1 MDRIDRIETAQHIIS
16 ELEELRP
23 QVKALLQRD
32 MPNYRLL
39 FSGHD
44 ECSYKLRFML
54 IFDFGL
60 LAIFTLAKQIFPS
73 IDEYFV
79 KMTIG
84 MLSVTL
90 AMVIGM
96 MLAPCFTSEYD
107 LTHADGSCWLFCSE
121 RSIDW
126 LARALE
132 QYRTELNQAVK
143 HYSIQ

>member
-1 MDRIDRIETAQHIIS
+1 MDRIDRIETARHIIF

-23 QVKALLQRD
+23 QIKALLHRD
-32 MPNYRLL
+32 MPNYQLL
-39 FSGHD
+39 FSGRD
-44 ECSYKLRFML
+44 KGSYNLRLML

-60 LAIFTLAKQIFPS
+60 LAFFTMAERFFPS

-79 KMTIG
+79 RMAIC
-84 MLSVTL
+84 MLGATL
-90 AMVIGM
+90 VLVISMV
-96 MLAPCFTSEYD
+96 LTPCFTSEYD

-132 QYRTELNQAVK
+132 QYRTELNNAQS
-143 HYSIQ
+143 HQSIR